1 MPQDKVVCLVGLKG
15 TFLSA
20 LAFKIDKYAHWKI
33 SQFQS
38 FVSSVYFDSI
48 TSLMKSL
55 TSCYASVHSV
65 PQKSSPSAFWTIH
78 CCFSVAHHRDQP
90 FYLTLKI
97 LLSSKSWSVFSVSPF
112 LFSVSLSAPMLHVA
126 WIFVRSLR
134 YFFLI
139 FVFPFF
145 LFGLLMCFPSVPWFP
160 FVCSVF
166 VHSVRLCFCD
176 EGLTW
181 VRVRRLIGWM
191 SRFHRSSHP
200 YVTLRRQQLKVKL
213 SRNRQNSRR
222 LHFCLI
228 SGPVYRRFVACKLIY
243 CNYCTKL
250 YNCFT
255 RNL

>member
-1 MPQDKVVCLVGLKG
+1 MLWISPFRG
-15 TFLSA
+15 TEVFTFCFLNHPLLLFCCASSRSTFFI
-20 LAFKIDKYAHWKI
+20 LHWK
-33 SQFQS
+33 
-38 FVSSVYFDSI
+38 
-48 TSLMKSL
+48 
-55 TSCYASVHSV
+55 SCFL
-65 PQKSSPSAFWTIH
+65 QN
-78 CCFSVAHHRDQP
+78 RDQ
-90 FYLTLKI
+90 F
-97 LLSSKSWSVFSVSPF
+97 FSVSPF

-160 FVCSVF
+160 FVCPVYI
-166 VHSVRLCFCD
+166 HSVRLCFCD
-176 EGLTW
+176 DGLTW

-228 SGPVYRRFVACKLIY
+228 SGPDHWRFVACKLIN
-243 CNYCTKL
+243 CNFFNQTLQLFHTKSVTL
-250 YNCFT
+250 
-255 RNL
+255 